1 MCLSVTQAASAPGG
15 GPSSGPSSSMFG
27 KPGGGIE
34 ITMGTKDVKLPVVL
48 KVSLPLF
55 LFLCRLLLICLVLFL
70 CLLPPPHHPPPPSV
84 SFHYST
90 ATWQSEWQ
98 SEWQVHGLP
107 IAVTDI
113 QITSSWIVVNSVLAT
128 HVMLTGHYT
137 EVTRHFC
144 YIFSTF
150 LYKMTLRVVN

>member
-1 MCLSVTQAASAPGG
+1 
-15 GPSSGPSSSMFG
+15 MFG

-113 QITSSWIVVNSVLAT
+113 QITSS
-128 HVMLTGHYT
+128 
-137 EVTRHFC
+137 
-144 YIFSTF
+144 
-150 LYKMTLRVVN
+150 